1 MAKESIPSK
10 MSILGHPIHPMVIH
24 FPVAAL
30 LMLIP
35 ADLAYLYTGDVFW
48 ARAGIWLVGVG
59 TVGGWV
65 SGAIGFMDLV
75 LVVQIRNLITA
86 WCHAILAVMLLSIA
100 TLNWLLRVVNPFDEV
115 IMPWGLYLSLLSGLM
130 IGLASLLGGLLVYD
144 QAVAVSPDKMAERRH
159 DG

>member
-1 MAKESIPSK
+1 MARESIPSK
-10 MSILGHPIHPMVIH
+10 MSILGHPIHPMLIH

-35 ADLAYLYTGDVFW
+35 ADLAYLYTADSFW
-48 ARAGIWLVGVG
+48 ARASLWLVGVG

-75 LVVQIRNLITA
+75 LVREIRNLIAA
-86 WCHAILAVMLLSIA
+86 WCHAILAVMLLSIS
-100 TLNWLLRVVNPFDEV
+100 TLNWLLRIVEPHDEV
-115 IMPWGLYLSLLSGLM
+115 VSPWGLYLSLLSGLM
-130 IGLASLLGGLLVYD
+130 IALASLLGGLLVYD

-159 DG
+159 GS